1 MYSVHNNSFLIFAF
15 IFLLCGLEKHRSDCR
30 VSGAAVK
37 AENDILDL
45 QEMQR
50 KGGGRTCSTF
60 SSPLSSKKKNL
71 WFLSDV

>member
-1 MYSVHNNSFLIFAF
+1 MYSAHNNSFLIFAF

-37 AENDILDL
+37 AEYDILDL

-50 KGGGRTCSTF
+50 GGGTCSTF
-60 SSPLSSKKKNL
+60 SSPLSSKKILL